1 MTPSARGRMFAS
13 LAEPNVRIFF
23 AGLGVSNI
31 GTWAQT
37 TAVILLIQRL
47 GGGGLDIG
55 LAVAAQ
61 FVPVLILGLWA
72 GAYADRRDRHRLTMK
87 LQTAMGLQ
95 AVALGSLDLGG
106 LASIPLIYGMQAVF
120 GTLSAIDTPARRAL
134 VTELVE
140 PDRLANVLSL
150 STSVMTGA
158 RMFGPSLAALLV
170 PSIGTGWVFVLNGV
184 SYLALVGAL
193 ASMDSTRFHRV
204 ELGPRSATPVR
215 DGLRAVWSDMPL
227 RALVLVLAVIATFTF
242 NHLVYMPLLV
252 AERVG
257 DSERAFGWLL
267 SVLGIGNV
275 AGALS
280 VARLVIVP
288 IRWFYLGGVALGATV
303 IGLAFAPTPWLVFAL
318 ALPMGAAMTIVIS
331 SASVILQQRSDPA
344 MRGRLLALSSVILMG
359 STPIGGPITGLVADG
374 LGVLWATAYGGIVAL
389 IAVASAALSPGG
401 ATR

>member
-1 MTPSARGRMFAS
+1 MFAS
-13 LAEPNVRIFF
+13 LAEQNVRIFF

-87 LQTAMGLQ
+87 LQTVMGLQ
-95 AVALGSLDLGG
+95 AVALGALDLAG

-184 SYLALVGAL
+184 SYLALVAAL
-193 ASMDSTRFHRV
+193 ASMDTTRFHRV

-215 DGLRAVWSDMPL
+215 DGLRAVWADVPL

-242 NHLVYMPLLV
+242 NHLVYLPLLV

-303 IGLAFAPTPWLVFAL
+303 IGLAFAPAPWLVFAL

-374 LGVLWATAYGGIVAL
+374 LGVFWATAYGGIVAVL
-389 IAVASAALSPGG
+389 AVAIAALSPGS
-401 ATR
+401 AIRAADRSLRR

>member
-1 MTPSARGRMFAS
+1 MFAS
-13 LAEPNVRIFF
+13 LAEQNVRIFF

-95 AVALGSLDLGG
+95 AVALGALDLAG

-184 SYLALVGAL
+184 SYLALVAAL
-193 ASMDSTRFHRV
+193 ASMDATRFHRV

-215 DGLRAVWSDMPL
+215 DGLRAVWADVPL

-242 NHLVYMPLLV
+242 NHLVYLPLLV

-303 IGLAFAPTPWLVFAL
+303 MGLAFAPTPWLVFAL

-374 LGVLWATAYGGIVAL
+374 LGVFWATAYGGIVAV
-389 IAVASAALSPGG
+389 IAVAIAALSPGG
-401 ATR
+401 ATRAADRPLRR